1 MNDFNEAPQ
10 WAKDLIDRIDKMMD
24 SKLPEEKKPDFSE
37 FRERLKFRGLIPED
51 K

>member
-1 MNDFNEAPQ
+1 MDDFNDAPQ

-24 SKLPEEKKPDFSE
+24 SKLPEKKPDFSE